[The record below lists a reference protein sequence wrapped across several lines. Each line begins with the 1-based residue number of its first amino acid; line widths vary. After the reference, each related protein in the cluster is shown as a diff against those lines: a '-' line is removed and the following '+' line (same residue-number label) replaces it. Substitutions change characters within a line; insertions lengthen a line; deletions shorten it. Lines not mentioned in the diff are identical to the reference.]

1 MIYLAWERKYIL
13 AHVAIGMNPEGNML
27 SEIHVSQKENTV
39 WFHLY
44 EVPKLAKFAGT
55 KSKWWFPGT
64 GGKGE
69 CKVFV

>member
-1 MIYLAWERKYIL
+1 
-13 AHVAIGMNPEGNML
+13 ML